1 MIILIGSAVAVIY
14 FGLLYAAPGQ
24 DNGSSPP
31 SGAPAQPSVFRNVA
45 LAVVSFL
52 LFDGI
57 IFHSGLYTAILKPE
71 SQAGEVWRC
80 AREENRRQ
88 ARSKAGNEI
97 LLVGDSR
104 VAMGFSDEVANE
116 MVAGTNTAFILRATR
131 GTSARIW
138 HYLLRK
144 IDPRCNRYRAV
155 VVPLKADDTELGRQ
169 GAERASEIVQIAP
182 LLRYSDALS
191 FPADFQQ
198 WPNRARAFL
207 ACVVRGSAY
216 QSDVCD
222 LLEHPAARM
231 ADLRYNSGPAVP
243 DFDHKLRN
251 GDLSGLKVNR
261 FNGRVEEFP
270 DDMSERQRKQIVRHW
285 RQLRHQ
291 REGIDYTWSKRI
303 AERYASGSTAVV
315 FLRMPRGPLAS
326 FLPSN
331 KALGETAD
339 ELWLSRHAVVL
350 DYRTFA
356 FLETPEYFLDF
367 AHMNDKG
374 RDLFTKRLAE
384 ELLARLK
391 IDSAHRAEA
400 DVAGSGSIR

>member
-1 MIILIGSAVAVIY
+1 MIILIGVAVAVIY
-14 FGLLYAAPGQ
+14 FGLLYAAPGR
-24 DNGSSPP
+24 DNRSSRK
-31 SGAPAQPSVFRNVA
+31 PAAGQPTVFRNIT
-45 LAVVSFL
+45 LTVVSFL

-88 ARSKAGNEI
+88 ARSRAGNEI
-97 LLVGDSR
+97 VLLGDSR
-104 VAMGFSDEVANE
+104 VALGFSNEVANE
-116 MVAGTNTAFILRATR
+116 IVAGTNTAFIQCATR

-138 HYLLRK
+138 HYLLRQ
-144 IDPRCNRYRAV
+144 IDPRRNRYRAI

-169 GAERASEIVQIAP
+169 GTERASEIVQIAP

-191 FPADFQQ
+191 FSANFQH
-198 WPNRARAFL
+198 WPRRARAFL

-216 QSDVCD
+216 QSDVSD
-222 LLEHPAARM
+222 LFEHPAARM
-231 ADLRYNSGPAVP
+231 ADLHHKMGAASP
-243 DFDHKLRN
+243 DWDRKLRN
-251 GDLSGLKVNR
+251 RDLSGLKVNPI
-261 FNGRVEEFP
+261 NGRVEEFP
-270 DDMSERQRKQIVRHW
+270 DDMSERQRRQIVRHW
-285 RQLRHQ
+285 RQLRHE

-303 AERYASGSTAVV
+303 VERYASSSTPVV

-339 ELWLSRHAVVL
+339 ELWLSRHAVVF
-350 DYRTFA
+350 DYRTFE
-356 FLETPEYFLDF
+356 FLETPEYFLDYT
-367 AHMNDKG
+367 HLNDKG
-374 RDLFTKRLAE
+374 RGLFTKRLAE

-391 IDSAHRAEA
+391 INSARSAEA
-400 DVAGSGSIR
+400 DVSDSSFD